1 MSADRRS
8 HSHLLYRLQ
17 RLLTLLRCAP
27 RLPDS
32 NSKPKVECSVVTE
45 FTDHICVTMDAEL
58 IMFLHDLVSAYL
70 KEKEKGLCRRSGG
83 SAGGGESRASF
94 FRASTRS
101 LDAGRIPIGFFLSV
115 PKETNRRC
123 SLTSSIKAAP
133 HRLNGE
139 RMEAAGQ
146 GEG

>member
-1 MSADRRS
+1 M
-8 HSHLLYRLQ
+8 
-17 RLLTLLRCAP
+17 
-27 RLPDS
+27 
-32 NSKPKVECSVVTE
+32 VTE

-70 KEKEKGLCRRSGG
+70 KEKEKGLSRHNGKRGRRRRKS
-83 SAGGGESRASF
+83 SIV

-101 LDAGRIPIGFFLSV
+101 LNASRIPIRIFLSV

-133 HRLNGE
+133 HWLNGE
-139 RMEAAGQ
+139 RMEAG
-146 GEG
+146 GLREGLINPD

>member
-1 MSADRRS
+1 M
-8 HSHLLYRLQ
+8 
-17 RLLTLLRCAP
+17 
-27 RLPDS
+27 
-32 NSKPKVECSVVTE
+32 VTE

-70 KEKEKGLCRRSGG
+70 KEKEKGLCRHD
-83 SAGGGESRASF
+83 GGERGRRRKPSSV
-94 FRASTRS
+94 FRTSTRS

-115 PKETNRRC
+115 PEETNRRC

-139 RMEAAGQ
+139 RMEAGGQ
-146 GEG
+146 WEG